1 MDEREYLLVLI
12 LCVFLLVRITSVC
25 LVMCVFCLAG
35 KPRSRLSNHLGEYIV
50 HQQEVNFDII
60 ANPAPHEHRVWFL
73 RTPSNDNDSMETEV
87 EGSMLRITC
96 NTLTVRRYLSTC
108 TLSFFNVMSLSTGL
122 YKIQLTNEHGDENFT
137 VVITFCK

>member
-1 MDEREYLLVLI
+1 MLI